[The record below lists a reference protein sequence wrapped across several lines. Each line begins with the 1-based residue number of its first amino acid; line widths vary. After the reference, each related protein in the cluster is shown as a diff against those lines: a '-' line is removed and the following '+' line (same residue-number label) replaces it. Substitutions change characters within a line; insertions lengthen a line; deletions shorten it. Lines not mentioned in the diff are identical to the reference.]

1 MNDVRWYGKLKY
13 QDAKEIIREKLH
25 NMSRDFVAIGY
36 YLKLIR
42 DDELY
47 KEDGYTSLWEFAE
60 DNYGIRRTTASRWMS
75 MNDKFSQ
82 DGNTPI
88 LAEQYRDF
96 GKSQLQE
103 MLYLD
108 DKQIEEVKPDMT
120 VKDIRKIR
128 TPDPE
133 PEETEEQIPGQMKVE
148 DYQEV
153 LPGQDDGPKKCIA
166 GKSGSGIC
174 GAAAYCSTDYNCCA
188 ECDQSCNSRCGWLD
202 DMCDV
207 AQEEQPAVENTN
219 TDCPPDQS
227 SCPRQNWGTSA
238 EDQHEGQKECAK
250 CWKRYKE
257 LHKDNSVSNEL
268 NKLEEDAIIDTVAEE
283 IEEDQSDLY
292 EEVSEKTDLDIARE
306 ENKKAQIYL
315 EMTEKEYGQ
324 NDIRVRKQKIL
335 VAALAAYICEM
346 DTILNPPEEPEQSE
360 LPKLRNNT
368 QREEWLNNYKDWGL
382 WYHDDHID
390 VNYYKYDFDDGSRL
404 VVAEYPQREQYWNRE
419 LNDEYYYH
427 LLEKNR
433 KKYAA
438 INETYDRKYV
448 HDTDSKTYLI
458 EFLKNLQKR

>member
-42 DDELY
+42 DGELY

-108 DKQIEEVKPDMT
+108 DKQMEEVKPDMT

-133 PEETEEQIPGQMKVE
+133 PEETEEQIPGQMKAE
-148 DYQEV
+148 DFPEV
-153 LPGQDDGPKKCIA
+153 LPEQDDDPKKCIT
-166 GKSGSGIC
+166 GKSKSGIC
-174 GAAAYCSTDYNCCA
+174 GTAAYCSTDYNCCA

-202 DMCDV
+202 EVCDV
-207 AQEEQPAVENTN
+207 AQEEQPAVENAN

-268 NKLEEDAIIDTVAEE
+268 NKPEEDTIIDAVAEE
-283 IEEDQSDLY
+283 IEEDPSDLY

-306 ENKKAQIYL
+306 ENKKARMYL
-315 EMTEKEYGQ
+315 EMAEKEFGQ
-324 NDIRVRKQKIL
+324 NDIRIRKQKIL
-335 VAALAAYICEM
+335 VAALAGYICEL
-346 DTILNPPEEPEQSE
+346 DAILNPPEQPE
-360 LPKLRNNT
+360 LPKLKNND
-368 QREEWLNNYKDWGL
+368 QREEWLSNYQDWGL

-404 VVAEYPQREQYWNRE
+404 VVAEYPQREYVWSSE
-419 LNDEYYYH
+419 KIDEYHYH
-427 LLEKNR
+427 LI
-433 KKYAA
+433 KKDRSGYDGRSYNCKYTNYA
-438 INETYDRKYV
+438 
-448 HDTDSKTYLI
+448 DSKTNLI